1 MLVVAVLVVQ
11 VLLGVQAVVV
21 EVHLAQIRRSL
32 VLQTLVAVV
41 VLAQTIMRV
50 AMLEQTAALAS

>member
-1 MLVVAVLVVQ
+1 MLAVAVLVVQ
-11 VLLGVQAVVV
+11 VRLAAQAVAVKV
-21 EVHLAQIRRSL
+21 RLLHPHQSL

-50 AMLEQTAALAS
+50 AILEPQAALAS